1 MEGQSMYKIF
11 VLKDDDLSGEFYR
24 RIYLLVKKD
33 RWTRAAI
40 SASVGLAGGLLSIIV
55 GTFLW
60 IVVHL
65 LTPGRFGSV
74 LNKVEILFFALS
86 LPLLSLGAY
95 CLDLLEKKPP
105 ILPLASDS
113 QFTAFARWPRFRP
126 QYPHKN

>member
-1 MEGQSMYKIF
+1 MEGQSMHKIF
-11 VLKDDDLSGEFYR
+11 VLQEDALRGELFR
-24 RIYLLVKKD
+24 RIYLLVKKN

-40 SASVGLAGGLLSIIV
+40 SARIGLAGGLLSIIM
-55 GTFLW
+55 GTLLW
-60 IVVHL
+60 IVVHF
-65 LTPGRFGSV
+65 LTSNRFASV
-74 LNKVEILFFALS
+74 LNKVEILCFALS

-105 ILPLASDS
+105 ILPLASES